1 MRARMSASV
10 DSVGFSVVTVVTALE
25 SCGGSGDDAVSRS
38 PGDVVNSREDVV
50 GLILRALALV
60 VIATDVAFDI
70 AN

>member
-1 MRARMSASV
+1 
-10 DSVGFSVVTVVTALE
+10 
-25 SCGGSGDDAVSRS
+25 VSRS